1 MPSVLITGANRG
13 IGLGFVK
20 EMLKEPSIDV
30 VIATARNVEAAKD
43 LAAIVNP
50 KLHIVQMEVTDEQS
64 VVAAVEKV
72 SAIVDG
78 KGLDLLINNA
88 AIFQSL
94 ALDGDVNKATF
105 LESFDVNCFGPLLV
119 SNIEKGAI
127 LMTFQKF
134 HGLLKQAAQLNGS
147 AQIAN
152 ISSGFGA
159 LAQAMMDAIYPP
171 TLYAMSKAALN
182 MLTRRLA
189 FEWKKDNIR
198 ATAFTPGWV
207 RTDMGSANATLSVE
221 ESTTA
226 LTKLIMGLT
235 EEHNGEGVAEDIGP
249 CDHALCVFPEVTCN
263 SPYMKSMNCILGMK
277 VTSSFVG
284 QQTCCQVFKPHTT
297 SLHRKVLLDPFHV
310 STQDDCELACNCA
323 RGDARKDPKCPPN
336 GVWGEWTY
344 SGVCPTT
351 CGAYSNV
358 TRTRACT
365 MRCGDCPCKG
375 ASEDVGPCDIA
386 MCKYPAPKTCSGSYE
401 KSANYRIQP
410 ANPTMSMPRH

>member
-105 LESFDVNCFGPLLV
+105 LESFDVNCFGPLLI
-119 SNIEKGAI
+119 SN
-127 LMTFQKF
+127 KF

-159 LAQAMMDAIYPP
+159 LAQAMMDAIYPNNNK
-171 TLYAMSKAALN
+171 M
-182 MLTRRLA
+182 
-189 FEWKKDNIR
+189 F
-198 ATAFTPGWV
+198 
-207 RTDMGSANATLSVE
+207 
-221 ESTTA
+221 
-226 LTKLIMGLT
+226 
-235 EEHNGEGVAEDIGP
+235 
-249 CDHALCVFPEVTCN
+249 FP
-263 SPYMKSMNCILGMK
+263 
-277 VTSSFVG
+277 
-284 QQTCCQVFKPHTT
+284 H
-297 SLHRKVLLDPFHV
+297 
-310 STQDDCELACNCA
+310 
-323 RGDARKDPKCPPN
+323 
-336 GVWGEWTY
+336 
-344 SGVCPTT
+344 
-351 CGAYSNV
+351 SN
-358 TRTRACT
+358 
-365 MRCGDCPCKG
+365 
-375 ASEDVGPCDIA
+375 
-386 MCKYPAPKTCSGSYE
+386 
-401 KSANYRIQP
+401 
-410 ANPTMSMPRH
+410 